1 MNFSLSEEQSALK
14 DSIGKFLERD
24 YTFDE
29 RWKVIRSPD
38 GWSRTHWN
46 QLAEIGLM
54 ALPVAEADGGLGGG
68 GVDTMVVMEQIG
80 KGLVLEPYLGC
91 VVLPAALIKAAGT
104 EAQRA
109 SLSEGLASGETLYA
123 FAHTEPGQR
132 YERASV
138 ALAATPN
145 ADGYVLSGKKI
156 SVLGGDC
163 ADVLIVSAKVPGDSE
178 ASLFL
183 VPANAAGVT
192 RHPYPMQDA
201 QRGADIEFA
210 NVSVGAAALLGARG
224 ESQAAIDYAL
234 DVACAALCA
243 EAVGAMTELQ
253 KITIEYLKTRKQFG
267 RALGTNQALQHRAV
281 DMLMHVEMSRS
292 MALAAAVSVD
302 NPDLDSPAQ
311 RVARTKAISG
321 AKTLISQACRF
332 VGQNAVQLHG
342 GIGVTHELNTSH
354 YFKRLTMISVT
365 FGDSD
370 WHLARYGDS
379 LLAAA

>member
-1 MNFSLSEEQSALK
+1 MNFSLTEEQTALK

-24 YTFDE
+24 YTFDD
-29 RWKVIRSPD
+29 RWKIIKSRE
-38 GWSRTHWN
+38 GWSRAHWN

-68 GVDTMVVMEQIG
+68 GVDAMVVMEQIG

-91 VVLPAALIKAAGT
+91 VVLPAALIKAAAAQ
-104 EAQRA
+104 AQRA
-109 SLSEGLASGETLYA
+109 NLCEGLASGETLYA

-138 ALAATPN
+138 ALVAIPKGE
-145 ADGYVLSGKKI
+145 GYELNGKKI

-163 ADVLIVSAKVPGDSE
+163 ADVLIVSAKVSGDAE

-183 VPANAAGVT
+183 VPATAAGVT
-192 RHPYPMQDA
+192 RHAYPMQDA

-210 NVSVGAAALLGARG
+210 NVTVGADALLGARG
-224 ESQAAIDYAL
+224 NAQAAIDYAL

-243 EAVGAMTELQ
+243 EAVGTMTELQ

-292 MALAAAVSVD
+292 MALEAAVSVD
-302 NPDLDSPAQ
+302 NPDPAS
-311 RVARTKAISG
+311 RAKAISG

-342 GIGVTHELNTSH
+342 GIGVTHELNASH

-370 WHLARYGDS
+370 WHLARYGDA
-379 LLAAA
+379 LLEAA

>member
-1 MNFSLSEEQSALK
+1 MDFSLTEEQTALK
-14 DSIGKFLERD
+14 DSLGKFIDRD
-24 YTFDE
+24 YTFDD
-29 RWKVIRSPD
+29 RWKVIRSPE
-38 GWSRTHWN
+38 GWSRAHWN

-80 KGLVLEPYLGC
+80 RGLVLEPYLGS
-91 VVLPAALIKAAGT
+91 VIVPAALIKAAGST
-104 EAQRA
+104 EQRTA
-109 SLSEGLASGETLYA
+109 LSEGLASGETIYA

-132 YERASV
+132 YERDAVSLGVTASG
-138 ALAATPN
+138 N
-145 ADGYVLSGKKI
+145 GYVLNGKKV

-163 ADVLIVSAKVPGDSE
+163 ADKLIVSAKVSGDE
-178 ASLFL
+178 GASLFL
-183 VPANAAGVT
+183 VDAKATGVK
-192 RHPYPMQDA
+192 RLAYPMQDA

-210 NVSVGAAALLGARG
+210 NVAVGAEALLGERG
-224 ESQAAIDYAL
+224 KAQPAIDYAL

-243 EAVGAMTELQ
+243 EAVGAMAELQ

-267 RALGTNQALQHRAV
+267 RPIGMNQALQHRAV

-292 MALAAAVSVD
+292 MALEAAVAVD
-302 NPDLDSPAQ
+302 NPDAA
-311 RVARTKAISG
+311 ARAKAVSA
-321 AKTLISQACRF
+321 AKTLIGQGCRF

-354 YFKRLTMISVT
+354 YFKRLAMINAT
-365 FGDSD
+365 FGDTD
-370 WHLARYGDS
+370 WHLARYGDA

>member
-1 MNFSLSEEQSALK
+1 MNFSLTEEQTALK

-24 YTFDE
+24 YTFDD
-29 RWKVIRSPD
+29 RWKVIRSPE
-38 GWSRTHWN
+38 GWSRAHWN

-54 ALPVAEADGGLGGG
+54 ALPVAEADGGLGGS

-91 VVLPAALIKAAGT
+91 VVLPAALVKAAGA

-109 SLSEGLASGETLYA
+109 SLNEGLASGETLYA

-138 ALAATPN
+138 ALAATAN
-145 ADGYVLSGKKI
+145 GDGYVLNGKKI

-163 ADVLIVSAKVPGDSE
+163 ADVLIVSANVPGDAE

-192 RHPYPMQDA
+192 RHAYPMQDA
-201 QRGADIEFA
+201 QRGADIELA
-210 NVSVGAAALLGARG
+210 NVNVGSDSLLGARG
-224 ESQAAIDYAL
+224 KAQAAIDYAL

-292 MALAAAVSVD
+292 MALDAAVSVEI
-302 NPDLDSPAQ
+302 PDAA
-311 RVARTKAISG
+311 ARAKAISG
-321 AKTLISQACRF
+321 AKTTISQACRF

-342 GIGVTHELNTSH
+342 GIGVTNELNTSH

-370 WHLARYGDS
+370 WHLARYGDA

>member
-1 MNFSLSEEQSALK
+1 MNFSLTEEQTALK

-24 YTFDE
+24 YTFDD
-29 RWKVIRSPD
+29 RWKVIRSIE
-38 GWSRTHWN
+38 GWSRAHWN

-54 ALPVAEADGGLGGG
+54 ALPIAEADGGLGGG

-104 EAQRA
+104 QAQRT

-138 ALAATPN
+138 ALTATPKGD
-145 ADGYVLSGKKI
+145 AYVLHGKKI

-163 ADVLIVSAKVPGDSE
+163 ADVLIVSAKVPGDAQS
-178 ASLFL
+178 SLFL
-183 VPANAAGVT
+183 VPATAAGVT
-192 RHPYPMQDA
+192 RHAYPMQDA

-210 NVSVGAAALLGARG
+210 NVSVGADAILGARG
-224 ESQAAIDYAL
+224 KAQAAIEYSL

-292 MALAAAVSVD
+292 MALEAAVSVENAD
-302 NPDLDSPAQ
+302 AALRA
-311 RVARTKAISG
+311 KAISG
-321 AKTLISQACRF
+321 AKTTISQACRF

-370 WHLARYGDS
+370 WHLARYGDA

>member
-1 MNFSLSEEQSALK
+1 MNFSLTEEQTALK

-24 YTFDE
+24 YTFDD
-29 RWKVIRSPD
+29 RWKIIKSRE
-38 GWSRTHWN
+38 GWSRAHWN

-68 GVDTMVVMEQIG
+68 GVDAMVVMEQIG

-91 VVLPAALIKAAGT
+91 VVLPAALIKAAAAQ
-104 EAQRA
+104 AQRA
-109 SLSEGLASGETLYA
+109 NLCEGLASGETLYA

-138 ALAATPN
+138 ALVAIPKGE
-145 ADGYVLSGKKI
+145 GYELNGKKI

-163 ADVLIVSAKVPGDSE
+163 ADVLIVSAKVSGDAE

-183 VPANAAGVT
+183 VPATAAGVT
-192 RHPYPMQDA
+192 RHAYPMQDA

-210 NVSVGAAALLGARG
+210 NMTVGADALLGARG
-224 ESQAAIDYAL
+224 NAQAAIDYAL

-243 EAVGAMTELQ
+243 EAVGTMTELQ

-292 MALAAAVSVD
+292 MALEAATAVD
-302 NPDLDSPAQ
+302 NADAGE
-311 RVARTKAISG
+311 RAKAISG
-321 AKTLISQACRF
+321 AKVLIGQACRF

-370 WHLARYGDS
+370 WHLARYGDA
-379 LLAAA
+379 LLEAA

>member
-1 MNFSLSEEQSALK
+1 MNFSLTEEQTALK

-24 YTFDE
+24 YTFDD
-29 RWKVIRSPD
+29 RWKIIKSRE
-38 GWSRTHWN
+38 GWSRAHWN

-68 GVDTMVVMEQIG
+68 GVDAMVVMEQIG

-91 VVLPAALIKAAGT
+91 VVLPAALIKAAAAQ
-104 EAQRA
+104 AQRA
-109 SLSEGLASGETLYA
+109 NLCEGLASGETLYA

-138 ALAATPN
+138 ALVAIPKGE
-145 ADGYVLSGKKI
+145 GYELNGKKI

-163 ADVLIVSAKVPGDSE
+163 ADVLIVSAKVSGDAE

-183 VPANAAGVT
+183 VPATAAGVT
-192 RHPYPMQDA
+192 RHAYPMQDA

-210 NVSVGAAALLGARG
+210 NVTVGADALLGARG
-224 ESQAAIDYAL
+224 NAQAAIDYAL

-243 EAVGAMTELQ
+243 EAVGTMTELQ

-292 MALAAAVSVD
+292 MALEAATAVD
-302 NPDLDSPAQ
+302 NADAGE
-311 RVARTKAISG
+311 RAKAISG
-321 AKTLISQACRF
+321 AKVLIGHACRF

-370 WHLARYGDS
+370 WHLARYGDA
-379 LLAAA
+379 LLEAA

>member
-1 MNFSLSEEQSALK
+1 MNFSLTEEQTALK

-24 YTFDE
+24 YTFDD
-29 RWKVIRSPD
+29 RWKVIKSSE
-38 GWSRTHWN
+38 GWSRAHWN

-104 EAQRA
+104 EAQRT
-109 SLSEGLASGETLYA
+109 SLCEGLASGATLYA

-145 ADGYVLSGKKI
+145 GDGYVLSGKKI
-156 SVLGGDC
+156 SVFGGDC
-163 ADVLIVSAKVPGDSE
+163 ADVLIVSAKVPGDAE

-183 VPANAAGVT
+183 VPATAAGVT
-192 RHPYPMQDA
+192 RHAYPMQDA

-210 NVSVGAAALLGARG
+210 NVTVGADALLGTRG
-224 ESQAAIDYAL
+224 KAQAAIDYAL

-292 MALAAAVSVD
+292 MALEAATAVD
-302 NPDLDSPAQ
+302 NADAVV
-311 RVARTKAISG
+311 RAKAISG

-354 YFKRLTMISVT
+354 YFKRLTMISVSL
-365 FGDSD
+365 GDSD
-370 WHLARYGDS
+370 WHLARYGDA

>member
-1 MNFSLSEEQSALK
+1 MNFSLTEEQTALK
-14 DSIGKFLERD
+14 DSLGKFLERD
-24 YTFDE
+24 YTFDD
-29 RWKVIRSPD
+29 RWKVIRSPE
-38 GWSRTHWN
+38 GWSRAHWN

-104 EAQRA
+104 DAQRA
-109 SLSEGLASGETLYA
+109 SLCDSLASGETLYA
-123 FAHTEPGQR
+123 FAHTELGQR
-132 YERASV
+132 YERAAV
-138 ALAATPN
+138 ALSAIPQG
-145 ADGYVLSGKKI
+145 DGYVLSGKKI

-163 ADVLIVSAKVPGDSE
+163 ADMLIVSAKLPG
-178 ASLFL
+178 AAAPSLFL
-183 VPANAAGVT
+183 VPAKALGVT
-192 RHPYPMQDA
+192 RHAYPMQDA
-201 QRGADIEFA
+201 QRGADIEFV
-210 NVSVGAAALLGARG
+210 NVSVGADAVLGVLG
-224 ESQAAIDYAL
+224 KSQSAIDYAL

-243 EAVGAMTELQ
+243 EAVGAMAEIQ
-253 KITIEYLKTRKQFG
+253 KLTIEYLKTRKQFG

-281 DMLMHVEMSRS
+281 DMMMHVEMSRS
-292 MALAAAVSVD
+292 MALEAAAAVD
-302 NPDLDSPAQ
+302 NPDAS
-311 RVARTKAISG
+311 ARAKAISA
-321 AKTLISQACRF
+321 AKTLVSQGCRF

-370 WHLARYGDS
+370 WHLARYGDA
-379 LLAAA
+379 LLAVA

>member
-1 MNFSLSEEQSALK
+1 MNFSLTEEQTALK

-24 YTFDE
+24 YTFDD
-29 RWKVIRSPD
+29 RWKVIRSPE
-38 GWSRTHWN
+38 GWSRAHWN

-104 EAQRA
+104 DAQRA
-109 SLSEGLASGETLYA
+109 SLSEGIASGETIYA
-123 FAHTEPGQR
+123 FAHSEPGQR

-138 ALAATPN
+138 ALSATPKG
-145 ADGYVLSGKKI
+145 DGYVLNGKKI

-163 ADVLIVSAKVPGDSE
+163 ADVLIVSAKVPGDAE

-183 VPANAAGVT
+183 VTATAAGVT
-192 RHPYPMQDA
+192 RHAYPMQDA

-210 NVSVGAAALLGARG
+210 NVSVGADALLGARG
-224 ESQAAIDYAL
+224 KAQVAIDYAL

-292 MALAAAVSVD
+292 MALEAAVSVD
-302 NPDLDSPAQ
+302 NPDAA
-311 RVARTKAISG
+311 ARAKAISA
-321 AKTLISQACRF
+321 AKTTINQACRF

-370 WHLARYGDS
+370 WHLARYGDA

>member
-1 MNFSLSEEQSALK
+1 MNFSLTEEQTALK
-14 DSIGKFLERD
+14 DSIGKFLARD
-24 YTFDE
+24 YTFDD
-29 RWKVIRSPD
+29 RWKIIKSRE
-38 GWSRTHWN
+38 GWSRAHWN

-68 GVDTMVVMEQIG
+68 GVDAMVVMEQIG

-91 VVLPAALIKAAGT
+91 VVLPAALIKAAAAQ
-104 EAQRA
+104 AQRA
-109 SLSEGLASGETLYA
+109 NLCEGLASGETLYA

-138 ALAATPN
+138 ALVAIPKGE
-145 ADGYVLSGKKI
+145 GYELNGKKI

-163 ADVLIVSAKVPGDSE
+163 ADVLIVSAKVSGDAE

-183 VPANAAGVT
+183 VPATAAGVT
-192 RHPYPMQDA
+192 RHAYPMQDA

-210 NVSVGAAALLGARG
+210 NVTVGAEALLGARG
-224 ESQAAIDYAL
+224 NAQAAINYAL

-243 EAVGAMTELQ
+243 EAVGTMTELQ

-292 MALAAAVSVD
+292 MALEAATAVD
-302 NPDLDSPAQ
+302 NADAGE
-311 RVARTKAISG
+311 RAKAISG
-321 AKTLISQACRF
+321 AKVLIGQACRF

-370 WHLARYGDS
+370 WHLARYGDA
-379 LLAAA
+379 LLEAA

>member
-1 MNFSLSEEQSALK
+1 MNFSLTEEQTALK

-24 YTFDE
+24 YTFDD
-29 RWKVIRSPD
+29 RWKIIKSRE
-38 GWSRTHWN
+38 GWSRAHWN

-68 GVDTMVVMEQIG
+68 GVDAMVVMEQIG

-91 VVLPAALIKAAGT
+91 VVLPAALIKAAAAQ
-104 EAQRA
+104 AQRA
-109 SLSEGLASGETLYA
+109 NLCEGLASGETLYA

-138 ALAATPN
+138 ALVAIPKGE
-145 ADGYVLSGKKI
+145 GYELNGKKI

-163 ADVLIVSAKVPGDSE
+163 ADVLIVSAKVSGDAE

-183 VPANAAGVT
+183 VPATAAGVT
-192 RHPYPMQDA
+192 RHAYPMQDA

-210 NVSVGAAALLGARG
+210 NVTVGAEALLGARG
-224 ESQAAIDYAL
+224 NAQAAINYAL

-243 EAVGAMTELQ
+243 EAVGTMTELQ

-292 MALAAAVSVD
+292 MALEAATAVD
-302 NPDLDSPAQ
+302 NADAGE
-311 RVARTKAISG
+311 RAKAISG
-321 AKTLISQACRF
+321 AKVLIGQACRF

-370 WHLARYGDS
+370 WHLARYGDA
-379 LLAAA
+379 LLEAA

>member
-1 MNFSLSEEQSALK
+1 MNFSLTEEQTALK

-24 YTFDE
+24 YTFDD
-29 RWKVIRSPD
+29 RWKIIKSRE
-38 GWSRTHWN
+38 GWSRAHWN

-68 GVDTMVVMEQIG
+68 GVDAMVVMEQIG

-91 VVLPAALIKAAGT
+91 VVLPAALIKAAAAQ
-104 EAQRA
+104 AQRA
-109 SLSEGLASGETLYA
+109 NLCEGLASGETLYA

-138 ALAATPN
+138 ALVAIPKGE
-145 ADGYVLSGKKI
+145 GYELNGKKI

-163 ADVLIVSAKVPGDSE
+163 ADVLIVSAKVSGDAE

-183 VPANAAGVT
+183 VPATAAGVT
-192 RHPYPMQDA
+192 RHAYPMQDA

-210 NVSVGAAALLGARG
+210 NVTVGADALLGARG
-224 ESQAAIDYAL
+224 NAQAAIDYAL

-243 EAVGAMTELQ
+243 EAVGTMTELQ

-292 MALAAAVSVD
+292 MALEAATAVD
-302 NPDLDSPAQ
+302 NADAGE
-311 RVARTKAISG
+311 RAKAISG
-321 AKTLISQACRF
+321 AKVLIGQACRF

-370 WHLARYGDS
+370 WHLARYGDA
-379 LLAAA
+379 LLEAA

>member
-1 MNFSLSEEQSALK
+1 MNFSLTEEQTALK
-14 DSIGKFLERD
+14 DSLGKFLERD
-24 YTFDE
+24 YTFDD
-29 RWKVIRSPD
+29 RWKVIRSPE
-38 GWSRTHWN
+38 GWSRAHWD

-104 EAQRA
+104 DAQRT

-138 ALAATPN
+138 ALAATPTS
-145 ADGYVLSGKKI
+145 DGYVLSGKKI

-163 ADVLIVSAKVPGDSE
+163 ADVLIVSAKLPGDAE

-183 VPANAAGVT
+183 VPANASGVT
-192 RHPYPMQDA
+192 RHAYPMQDA
-201 QRGADIEFA
+201 QRGADIDLA
-210 NVSVGAAALLGARG
+210 NVSVGADALLGSRG
-224 ESQAAIDYAL
+224 KTQAAIDYAL

-243 EAVGAMTELQ
+243 EAVGVMTELQ

-292 MALAAAVSVD
+292 MALEAAVSVD
-302 NPDLDSPAQ
+302 MPDADSPAQ
-311 RVARTKAISG
+311 SAARAKAISA

-370 WHLARYGDS
+370 WHLARYGDA

>member
-1 MNFSLSEEQSALK
+1 MDFSLTEEQTALK

-24 YTFDE
+24 YTFDD
-29 RWKVIRSPD
+29 RWKVIKSPE
-38 GWSRTHWN
+38 GWSRAHWN

-54 ALPVAEADGGLGGG
+54 ALPVAEADGGLGGT
-68 GVDTMVVMEQIG
+68 GVDTMIVMEQIG

-104 EAQRA
+104 EAQRT

-138 ALAATPN
+138 ALTATPN
-145 ADGYVLSGKKI
+145 GNGFVLNGSKV

-163 ADVLIVSAKVPGDSE
+163 ADVLVVSAKVAGDAD
-178 ASLFL
+178 ASLFV
-183 VPANAAGVT
+183 VPATTAGIK
-192 RHPYPMQDA
+192 RLGYPMQDA

-210 NVSVGAAALLGARG
+210 NVTVSADALLGARG
-224 ESQAAIDYAL
+224 KAQAAIDYAL

-292 MALAAAVSVD
+292 MALEAAAAVD
-302 NPDLDSPAQ
+302 NPDAA
-311 RVARTKAISG
+311 ARSKAISG
-321 AKTLISQACRF
+321 AKALVGQGCRF

-370 WHLARYGDS
+370 WHLARYGDA

>member
-1 MNFSLSEEQSALK
+1 MNFSLTEEQTALK

-24 YTFDE
+24 YTFDD
-29 RWKVIRSPD
+29 RWKIIKSRE
-38 GWSRTHWN
+38 GWSRVHWN

-68 GVDTMVVMEQIG
+68 GVDAMVVMEQIG

-91 VVLPAALIKAAGT
+91 VVLPAALIKAAAAQ
-104 EAQRA
+104 AQRA
-109 SLSEGLASGETLYA
+109 NLCEGLASGETLYA

-138 ALAATPN
+138 ALVAIPKGE
-145 ADGYVLSGKKI
+145 GYELNGKKI

-163 ADVLIVSAKVPGDSE
+163 ADVLIVSAKVSGDAE

-183 VPANAAGVT
+183 VPATAAGVT
-192 RHPYPMQDA
+192 RHAYPMQDA

-210 NVSVGAAALLGARG
+210 NVTVGAEALLGARG
-224 ESQAAIDYAL
+224 NAQAAIDYAL

-243 EAVGAMTELQ
+243 EAVGTMTELQ

-292 MALAAAVSVD
+292 MALEAATAVD
-302 NPDLDSPAQ
+302 NADAGE
-311 RVARTKAISG
+311 RAKAISG
-321 AKTLISQACRF
+321 AKVLIGQACRF

-370 WHLARYGDS
+370 WHLARYGDA
-379 LLAAA
+379 LLEAA